1 MEQKRFQILFTS
13 VGRRVELV
21 QQFREAARR
30 LRISLCIWGADIT
43 PTAPAMCFCDEKVIV
58 PRIKDHAYIPT
69 LLKLCRENEIDALI
83 PTIDTDLLLLA
94 ENRERF
100 DAIGT
105 TVWVGSPEKVR
116 LCRDKRLT
124 AEYFHS
130 IGLQSPSPVDDIKV
144 YSGGFPAFIKPKDG
158 SSSINAYRVDN
169 EDDLI
174 ARAVQIEGYIVQP
187 FVSGREFTVD
197 IFCDNHGEPVYIT
210 PRLRVAVRSGEVLKT
225 QIVQDPQIIQEMK
238 QLVQDFRPRGALTVQ
253 LIQDDHT
260 GVNQYIEINPR
271 FGGGAPLSM
280 KAGADSAMALL
291 QILCEK
297 TVNYQENAAKNGA
310 VYSRFDQSVCIR
322 EQTEWKHTE
331 QNRISAVIFDLDD
344 TLYPEKAY
352 IHSGFRAVARVLPFV
367 EKVEERLWNY
377 FEAGLPA
384 IDALLH
390 DLHIEDTATRSE
402 CLKAYRTHQ
411 PQIQL
416 YPEVPELLRKLQER
430 QILIGILTD
439 GRPEGQRAKLQAL
452 GLFQLVDSVMITDEL
467 GGPQFR
473 KPNDLPFRIMQGR
486 MQVPYEQMVYVGDNL
501 QKDFIAPE
509 TLGMSCVY
517 FCNPDGLYSK
527 TKQSR
532 YIEVERLQDLF
543 RLFSLEESVAVPER
557 LVP

>member
-1 MEQKRFQILFTS
+1 MEKKRFQILFTS

-21 QQFREAARR
+21 QQFHEAARR
-30 LRISLCIWGADIT
+30 LEISLCVWGADIT
-43 PTAPAMCFCDEKVIV
+43 PTAPAMCFCDEKAIV
-58 PRIKDHAYIPT
+58 PRIKDKAYIPT
-69 LLKLCRENEIDALI
+69 LLELCRENKIDALI

-105 TVWVGSPEKVR
+105 TVWVGSPEKVH

-130 IGLQSPSPVDDIKV
+130 IGLQSPSPVDDVKV
-144 YSGGFPAFIKPKDG
+144 YNGGFPAFIKPKDG

-169 EDDLI
+169 EEDLI
-174 ARAVQIEGYIVQP
+174 ARAAQIEGYIIQP
-187 FVSGREFTVD
+187 FISGREYTVD
-197 IFCDNHGEPVYIT
+197 IFCDDRGNPVYIT
-210 PRLRVAVRSGEVLKT
+210 PRLRTAVRSGEVLKT
-225 QIVQDPQIIQEMK
+225 QIAQDTQIIQEMK
-238 QLVQDFRPRGALTVQ
+238 KLVQDFCPRGALTVQ
-253 LIQDDHT
+253 LIRDERT
-260 GVNQYIEINPR
+260 GNDQYIEINPR

-291 QILCEK
+291 QILCGK
-297 TVNYQENAAKNGA
+297 TVNYQENAARNNA

-322 EQTEWKHTE
+322 ERTDWKIG
-331 QNRISAVIFDLDD
+331 QSGFSAVIFDLDD
-344 TLYPEKAY
+344 TLYSEKAY
-352 IHSGFRAVARVLPFV
+352 IRSGFRAIARVLPFV
-367 EKVEERLWNY
+367 EKVEERLWSY

-416 YPEVPELLRKLQER
+416 YPEVPKLLRQLHEK
-430 QILIGILTD
+430 QIQIGILTD
-439 GRPEGQRAKLQAL
+439 GRPDGQRAKLQAL
-452 GLFQLVDSVMITDEL
+452 DLLSLVDTVIITDEL

-473 KPNDLPFRIMQGR
+473 KPNDIPFRIMQGR
-486 MQVPYEQMVYVGDNL
+486 MQVPYEQMIYVGDNL

-517 FCNPDGLYSK
+517 FRNSDGLYSK
-527 TKQSR
+527 KKQSR
-532 YIEVERLQDLF
+532 YIEFERFQDLF
-543 RLFSLEESVAVPER
+543 QLFSLEDGVAVPER